1 MPDPASPMARSL
13 SARTSFLAPGLRRRM
28 MSAALG
34 MSDVIALGR
43 GDPDFETPAHI
54 VSGALAGIEDGLTHY
69 TPWTGLPRLRQAIAA
84 KVAARN
90 GFTVDP
96 DREVIVTGGAQE
108 AVFLAM
114 QLLLDPG
121 DEVVVADP
129 HYTAYDTSITLA
141 GGSIVAVPSLGEPGD
156 VPSIEAYRRA
166 LTERSKVLLVINPG
180 NPSGALHSNE
190 QLKALA
196 QLAVEHDLAVVA
208 DEVYEDFLYGAA
220 RPASLASLPG
230 MPERTIT
237 IYSLSK
243 TYAMT
248 GWRVGYLTAPAVFVE
263 RAAELHYAISICASS
278 VAQGAAIAALEGSID
293 HLDGWLEVLGDRCQA
308 LVSGLNSA
316 GIRCE
321 PPAGGFTVLADIR
334 ATGVDAETFCRRLLE
349 RARVQ
354 IFPGTMY
361 GPTGEGYV
369 RISFLASRESIEA
382 AVERIKAVIGS
393 IADEEAVALP
403 SPVA

>member
-1 MPDPASPMARSL
+1 MPDHPGPMASAL
-13 SARTSFLAPGLRRRM
+13 SDRTSFLAPGLRRRM
-28 MSAALG
+28 MTAATG

-43 GDPDFETPAHI
+43 GDPDFETPPHI
-54 VSGALAGIEDGLTHY
+54 VSGALSGIDGGLTHY

-90 GFTVDP
+90 GFVVDP

-141 GGSIVAVPSLGEPGD
+141 GGSIVAVPSLDEPGHI
-156 VPSIEAYRRA
+156 PSTYAYRRA
-166 LTERSKVLLVINPG
+166 LTDRSKVLLIINPG
-180 NPSGALHSNE
+180 NPTGALHSTE
-190 QLKALA
+190 QLRMLA
-196 QLAVEHDLAVVA
+196 RLAIERDLTVVA

-220 RPASLASLPG
+220 PPVSIASLPG
-230 MPERTIT
+230 MGERTIS

-248 GWRVGYLTAPAVFVE
+248 GWRVGYLTAPKAFVE
-263 RAAELHYAISICASS
+263 RAAELHYAVSICASS
-278 VAQGAAIAALEGSID
+278 VSQAAAIAALEGTTD
-293 HLDGWLEVLGDRCQA
+293 HMEDWLEILGDRCEA
-308 LVSGLNSA
+308 LVSGLNSV

-334 ATGVDAETFCRRLLE
+334 ATGLEAETFCRRLLE

-361 GPTGEGYV
+361 GPTGEGFV
-369 RISFLASRESIEA
+369 RISFLASRETIEG
-382 AVERIKAVIGS
+382 AVERVRAVIDT
-393 IADEEAVALP
+393 IADEEAPALALP
-403 SPVA
+403 VA

>member
-1 MPDPASPMARSL
+1 
-13 SARTSFLAPGLRRRM
+13 M
-28 MSAALG
+28 MTAAIG

-43 GDPDFETPAHI
+43 GDPDFETPPHI
-54 VSGALAGIEDGLTHY
+54 VSGALAGIEEGLTHY

-90 GFTVDP
+90 GSTVDP

-108 AVFLAM
+108 AVFLTM

-129 HYTAYDTSITLA
+129 HYTAYDTSIALA
-141 GGSIVAVPSLGEPGD
+141 GGSVVAVPSLDEPGN
-156 VPSIEAYRRA
+156 VPSIDAYRRA
-166 LTERSKVLLVINPG
+166 MTDRSKVLLVINPG
-180 NPSGALHSNE
+180 NPSGALHSTQ
-190 QLKALA
+190 QLRALA
-196 QLAVEHDLAVVA
+196 ELAIEHDMVVVA

-220 RPASLASLPG
+220 PPVSMASLLG
-230 MPERTIT
+230 MRERTIS

-248 GWRVGYLTAPAVFVE
+248 GWRIGYLTAPAAFVE

-278 VAQGAAIAALEGSID
+278 VAQGAAIAALEGGTD
-293 HLDGWLEVLGDRCQA
+293 HLDGWLEVLGDRCEA
-308 LVSGLNSA
+308 LVSGLNAA
-316 GIRCE
+316 GIQSE

-334 ATGVDAETFCRRLLE
+334 STGLDSETFCRRLLE

-361 GPTGEGYV
+361 GPTGEGFV
-369 RISFLASRESIEA
+369 RISFLASRETIDA
-382 AVERIKAVIGS
+382 AVERIKAVVGS
-393 IADEEAVALP
+393 IADEDGAEVPL
-403 SPVA
+403 PVA

>member
-1 MPDPASPMARSL
+1 MADTADVMRRSL
-13 SARTSFLAPGLRRRM
+13 SDRTGFLAPGLRRRM
-28 MSAALG
+28 MTAALG

-54 VSGALAGIEDGLTHY
+54 VSGALAGIDNGLTHY

-84 KVAARN
+84 KIAARN

-96 DREVIVTGGAQE
+96 DREVVVTGGAQE

-121 DEVVVADP
+121 DQVVVADP

-141 GGSIVAVPSLGEPGD
+141 GGSIVAVPSLDEPGY
-156 VPSIEAYRRA
+156 VPSIDAYREA
-166 LTERSKVLLVINPG
+166 MTDRSKVLLVINPG
-180 NPSGALHSNE
+180 NPSGALHSTE
-190 QLKALA
+190 RLRELA
-196 QLAVEHDLAVVA
+196 DLAIERDLAVVA

-220 RPASLASLPG
+220 PPVSIASLPG
-230 MPERTIT
+230 MRERTVT

-248 GWRVGYLTAPAVFVE
+248 GWRIGYLTAPAAFVE

-278 VAQGAAIAALEGSID
+278 VAQGAAIAAMEGTTD
-293 HLDGWLEVLGDRCQA
+293 HLEDWLEVLGDRCQA
-308 LVSGLNSA
+308 LVSGLNAA

-321 PPAGGFTVLADIR
+321 PPSGGFTVLADIR
-334 ATGVDAETFCRRLLE
+334 GTGVDAETFCRRLLE

-361 GPTGEGYV
+361 GQTGEGFV
-369 RISFLASRESIEA
+369 RISFLAPRESIDA
-382 AVERIKAVIGS
+382 AVERISAVIDT
-393 IADEEAVALP
+393 IADENAPALP
-403 SPVA
+403 LPVA

>member
-1 MPDPASPMARSL
+1 MPDPANPLAKAL

-28 MSAALG
+28 MTAALG

-54 VSGALAGIEDGLTHY
+54 VSGALTGVEDGLTHY

-141 GGSIVAVPSLGEPGD
+141 GGSIVAVPSLDAPGN
-156 VPSIEAYRRA
+156 VPSIDAYRRV

-180 NPSGALHSNE
+180 NPSGALHPTE
-190 QLKALA
+190 LLRDLA

-220 RPASLASLPG
+220 PAASLASLPG
-230 MPERTIT
+230 MRERTIT

-278 VAQGAAIAALEGSID
+278 VAQGAAIAALEGGTD

-334 ATGVDAETFCRRLLE
+334 GTGVDAETFCRRLLE

-354 IFPGTMY
+354 VFPGTMY

-393 IADEEAVALP
+393 IGDAEAAALP
-403 SPVA
+403 LPVA

>member
-1 MPDPASPMARSL
+1 MPDPTHRIASSL
-13 SARTSFLAPGLRRRM
+13 SSRTSFLAPGLRRRM

-54 VSGALAGIEDGLTHY
+54 VAGARAGIEEGLTHY
-69 TPWTGLPRLRQAIAA
+69 TPWTGLPRLRRAIATKIA
-84 KVAARN
+84 ERN

-141 GGSIVAVPSLGEPGD
+141 GGSIVAVPSLDAPSN
-156 VPSIEAYRRA
+156 VPSIDAYAGA
-166 LTERSKVLLVINPG
+166 LTTRSKVLLVINPG
-180 NPSGALHSNE
+180 NPSGALHSTE
-190 QLKALA
+190 QLEAIARLA
-196 QLAVEHDLAVVA
+196 IEHDLVVVA
-208 DEVYEDFLYGAA
+208 DEVYEDFLYGAT

-230 MPERTIT
+230 MRERTIT

-243 TYAMT
+243 SYAMT
-248 GWRVGYLTAPAVFVE
+248 GWRVGYLVGPAEFVE
-263 RAAELHYAISICASS
+263 RAAELHYAVSICASS
-278 VAQGAAIAALEGSID
+278 VAQGAAIAALEGGLE
-293 HLDGWLEVLGDRCQA
+293 HLEAWLEILGDRCQA
-308 LVSGLNSA
+308 LVSGLNAA
-316 GIRCE
+316 GISAE

-334 ATGVDAETFCRRLLE
+334 TTGVDAETFCRRLLE

-369 RISFLASRESIEA
+369 RISFLASRESIEE
-382 AVERIKAVIGS
+382 AVARIKAVVGA
-393 IADEEAVALP
+393 IADNDAPTPPL
-403 SPVA
+403 PVA